1 MVWLTILPYG
11 SIIQEMPP
19 FAQRKSEMRFSTA
32 RSGAKRRLDG
42 SVPLLRHYEHTG
54 MQLAILNSEA
64 HNDAIAG
71 RRQQLELLLEDYD
84 NLIRLE
90 PENRTAYLYR
100 GAVNLDLGEHGA
112 AFADFD
118 AAVKLNPDD
127 GLAYLKRAEAMFS
140 LLMNDLRVA
149 GMRDRR
155 LERYIN
161 NLIKRMFSELN
172 SFLTFTPSL
181 L

>member
-1 MVWLTILPYG
+1 M
-11 SIIQEMPP
+11 QEMPP
-19 FAQRKSEMRFSTA
+19 LAQRKTEMRFSTA

-140 LLMNDLRVA
+140 LLMNDLKTARV
-149 GMRDRR
+149 RDRR
-155 LERYIN
+155 LERYID
-161 NLIKRMFSELN
+161 NLIQRMFSDLEMPPLP
-172 SFLTFTPSL
+172 FHQP
-181 L
+181 